1 MQARFML
8 PYISQQNVSSMTSN
22 NWVKHKL
29 VLHDKHLGN
38 RSRVSVTGKTNSHHD
53 YYWLSYCFFYRI
65 YWHSSI
71 S

>member
-53 YYWLSYCFFYRI
+53 YYWL
-65 YWHSSI
+65 
-71 S
+71 